1 VQVSNVGD
9 TWCQG
14 FLNQYADLLT
24 IIRTLKKDVKR
35 RTWIREEN
43 FENPKKL
50 VQDNGYVWQRH

>member
-1 VQVSNVGD
+1 MQVSNVGD

-35 RTWIREEN
+35 RTCIREEN
-43 FENPKKL
+43 FENPKKR
-50 VQDNGYVWQRH
+50 VQDNDYVWQRH